1 MGRKQ
6 QPVVIAEQEAGRH
19 SGDIAAQDVKG
30 TFRGGRHVEMILAAL
45 LGGIGSGPVEPSLE
59 LHSRAVRAIR
69 AEQFPGKTGE
79 ADAVE
84 RPRMSF
90 WSPAAAILRP
100 INRVFI
106 IEPKALRHEKIGGG
120 HRFGFRVDQQRAVP
134 AAADEDAPLGGMAV
148 GRRGRNGRR
157 ELDLHRQFRRGVG
170 GLLSD
175 AHVPHVRHV
184 AGLVDHFQLDAL
196 VGVERGQGNPKAAE
210 ISGQADLAGAHRRDG
225 ATVRRGRR
233 AFGPGLPDFLAPRL
247 DHRQRPVFSGAQG
260 PRYCPSQQA
269 PVAPEKNSEGPI
281 VTGSTRSRPFAF
293 IKATS
298 PHSRQTRSQ
307 PS

>member
-1 MGRKQ
+1 MQG
-6 QPVVIAEQEAGRH
+6 
-19 SGDIAAQDVKG
+19 VKG
-30 TFRGGRHVEMILAAL
+30 TFRVGRHVDMILAAL
-45 LGGIGSGPVEPSLE
+45 LGGIVGSPVEPSLE

-69 AEQFPGKTGE
+69 AEQFPGKTGQ

-84 RPRMSF
+84 RPQMSF

-106 IEPKALRHEKIGGG
+106 IQPKALRHEKIGGG
-120 HRFGFRVDQQRAVP
+120 HRFGFRVNQQRAVP
-134 AAADEDAPLGGMAV
+134 AAPDEDAPLGGMAV

-184 AGLVDHFQLDAL
+184 AGLVDHFQFNAL
-196 VGVERGQGNPKAAE
+196 VGVERGQGHPQAAE
-210 ISGQADLAGAHRRDG
+210 ISGQADLAGATGAMAQQCDG
-225 ATVRRGRR
+225 GGVPLGPACQTFSLRGSIT
-233 AFGPGLPDFLAPRL
+233 ASGPCSPGLRPR
-247 DHRQRPVFSGAQG
+247 DTARPNRRRLS
-260 PRYCPSQQA
+260 
-269 PVAPEKNSEGPI
+269 PEKNAEGPI

-293 IKATS
+293 MRAIS
-298 PHSRQTRSQ
+298 PHPRQTRSQ